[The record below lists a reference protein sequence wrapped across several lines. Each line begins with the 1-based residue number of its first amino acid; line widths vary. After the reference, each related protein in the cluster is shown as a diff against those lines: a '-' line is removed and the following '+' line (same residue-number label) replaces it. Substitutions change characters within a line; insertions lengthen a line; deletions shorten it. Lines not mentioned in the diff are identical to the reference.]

1 MPDGI
6 YSLPLIVQILV
17 DTFVMTL
24 MVSEKCEG
32 KILWFI
38 KQFGLTSYLY
48 FYVTPA
54 MLHTSHPC
62 L

>member
-1 MPDGI
+1 
-6 YSLPLIVQILV
+6 
-17 DTFVMTL
+17 MTL

-54 MLHTSHPC
+54 MLHTSRAVATPAC
-62 L
+62 KQLIKKGNVG